1 MDGLVCNTAI
11 YNAMQLISIVSR
23 LSEDTHS
30 GKKAATN
37 LVYLDVRDSAFAPH
51 FISFSH
57 SLRNVHFTH
66 SIADSLSMISGAVC
80 AAVFIGDGFLQNL
93 NRDSVDQIR
102 AVSSTPDLSIVLL
115 ADNEY
120 NEEQLLQYYDL
131 GFDDII
137 FSYHQPLILK
147 TKISLFETLFQQR
160 NELRQM
166 NIKLQAVNK
175 QLEEYVY
182 IVSHDLKA
190 PLRGLSSLSQF
201 IEDELGTEAT
211 TEAKDLLAMMKSR
224 TDRMQ
229 QMIDGI
235 LHYSRMSNYV
245 GEKEEVNVNYLINNI
260 IDLISPP
267 ENVRIEYPDQLPVLE
282 TERIKIH
289 EVLQNL
295 LLNSIKHNDK
305 SDIRIKISVRD
316 LGEWFEFSVIDNGKG
331 IKLEHQERVFGLF
344 QTLMPK
350 DRSEGTGLGLTIVKK
365 LVEQQSGKVTVKS
378 EFGKG
383 STFSFTWKK

>member
-166 NIKLQAVNK
+166 NIKLQA
-175 QLEEYVY
+175 
-182 IVSHDLKA
+182 
-190 PLRGLSSLSQF
+190 
-201 IEDELGTEAT
+201 
-211 TEAKDLLAMMKSR
+211 
-224 TDRMQ
+224 
-229 QMIDGI
+229 
-235 LHYSRMSNYV
+235 
-245 GEKEEVNVNYLINNI
+245 IN
-260 IDLISPP
+260 L
-267 ENVRIEYPDQLPVLE
+267 
-282 TERIKIH
+282 
-289 EVLQNL
+289 
-295 LLNSIKHNDK
+295 
-305 SDIRIKISVRD
+305 
-316 LGEWFEFSVIDNGKG
+316 
-331 IKLEHQERVFGLF
+331 
-344 QTLMPK
+344 
-350 DRSEGTGLGLTIVKK
+350 
-365 LVEQQSGKVTVKS
+365 
-378 EFGKG
+378 
-383 STFSFTWKK
+383 